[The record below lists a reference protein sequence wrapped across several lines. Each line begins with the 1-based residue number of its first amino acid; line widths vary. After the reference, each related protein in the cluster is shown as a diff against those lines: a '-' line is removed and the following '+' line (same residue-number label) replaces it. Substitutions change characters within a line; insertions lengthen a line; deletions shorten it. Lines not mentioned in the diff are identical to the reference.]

1 MSDQRLIAAIR
12 RSSREEIRITLGQW
26 NGTPVFG
33 IRAWFKASDDTMR
46 PSKDGLTL
54 RAALLPDLARA
65 LADAES
71 TARALGLLDVAA
83 RLADCGEAAD
93 G

>member
-1 MSDQRLIAAIR
+1 MNEQKLIAAIR
-12 RSSREEIRITLGQW
+12 RNAREEIRVTLGQW
-26 NGTPVFG
+26 NGSPVFG

-46 PSKDGLTL
+46 PSKDGVTL

-65 LADAES
+65 LADAERQ
-71 TARALGLLDVAA
+71 ARSDGLLT
-83 RLADCGEAAD
+83 D